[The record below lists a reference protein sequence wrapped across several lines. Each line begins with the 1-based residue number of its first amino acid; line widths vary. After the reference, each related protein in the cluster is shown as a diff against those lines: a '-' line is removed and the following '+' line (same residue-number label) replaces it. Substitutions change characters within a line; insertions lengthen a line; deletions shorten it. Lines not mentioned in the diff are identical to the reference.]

1 MIYVSTGLMKGKSI
15 EKSIE
20 HLSSNGIKNIE
31 LSGGEYDPNIFK
43 KLKNF
48 SSKINFML
56 HNYFPPPKK
65 PFTLNLATLNK
76 EKYEVCKKHIIN
88 SILMSAKLQIPYY
101 SFHAGFLIDPDP
113 KELGKKISIQKKND
127 ENIAE
132 EIFLER
138 VNFFGELGKKEGVQ
152 ILVENNVINRQNFD
166 TFNGNPLMMTSI
178 KQTERLVK
186 GFSKDVNILIDLA
199 HLKVSSRTLNFSPSE
214 YLVKFDEKIK
224 AYHLSDNEGK
234 FDTNDLIKKNSWF
247 WKYIKKDKDY
257 FTLELKTNKIDEI
270 KSQINI
276 LEEFLN

>member
-178 KQTERLVK
+178 KQTEKLVK